1 MSHIQFCPFFSVR
14 HPTPLYVA
22 PSTSVRRPRLW
33 LNPDPKSTASLP
45 QSWPQFKSPP
55 HRRAPHQITA
65 APQRLAPAPIHRR
78 AASAAARTRSRA
90 TDAPQLQDCPREISR
105 RGGRGAIV
113 PGVPSSPIPSSMEM
127 TTSTIFAGASIW
139 APSDANVDAPS
150 NAAASSDSDG
160 PSDAAAY
167 PLISRG
173 TP

>member
-1 MSHIQFCPFFSVR
+1 VGSDWGKNPVR
-14 HPTPLYVA
+14 TVA
-22 PSTSVRRPRLW
+22 PSTYVRRPRLS

-139 APSDANVDAPS
+139 APLRRQRRRSLQRCCLLRRRRPLRCC
-150 NAAASSDSDG
+150 G
-160 PSDAAAY
+160 LPSD
-167 PLISRG
+167 
-173 TP
+173 